1 MYCRSYLA
9 GQGSGGIMPIKKYYQ
24 RNREHYLEYNKNYL
38 KEHPVDKEKKK
49 ANNKRY
55 YEKNKEDI
63 LKKNKIYCKENIEIA
78 RKSWLQTSKRY
89 AKNHPERVKAHTIAR
104 KIPMKFACEIC
115 GSKEKLQRHHLRYD
129 KPLLFLTLCDYCHK
143 VQHKQ
148 ILNEVKKFQ

>member
-1 MYCRSYLA
+1 MKAKKNKFDKICMYCGTMFKRLKFRVIENEEDNFRDFCDCFCLWSYY
-9 GQGSGGIMPIKKYYQ
+9 KK
-24 RNREHYLEYNKNYL
+24 
-38 KEHPVDKEKKK
+38 VDDE
-49 ANNKRY
+49 
-55 YEKNKEDI
+55 EKNKEEI